1 MSDLQVFLYP
11 NNIDRRSRIPFLS
24 SYRLFSRQL
33 LLALMFS
40 TTCSYAEETTLVNV
54 QHTDKTYR
62 TELSTTIHASP
73 DNLFKLLTAYSSL
86 DTLSQTI
93 HKSQL
98 LPNGHLF
105 LELRMC
111 FTIICFAK
119 QQTLEVTVARHS
131 VTARI
136 IREQSDFE
144 SGWMKW
150 QLSPAKDEGS
160 SLFYFSAEMVPDFW
174 VPPLIGPL
182 LIQHKLKKEAHYSIR
197 QLENLALSAKAK

>member
-73 DNLFKLLTAYSSL
+73 LTHLSIHLARRSTKANSYPMVIYFLNLGCASLLFVLQSNKRLKLR
-86 DTLSQTI
+86 
-93 HKSQL
+93 
-98 LPNGHLF
+98 LPDIPSP
-105 LELRMC
+105 LEL
-111 FTIICFAK
+111 FANR
-119 QQTLEVTVARHS
+119 VTS
-131 VTARI
+131 
-136 IREQSDFE
+136 
-144 SGWMKW
+144 
-150 QLSPAKDEGS
+150 
-160 SLFYFSAEMVPDFW
+160 
-174 VPPLIGPL
+174 
-182 LIQHKLKKEAHYSIR
+182 
-197 QLENLALSAKAK
+197 NLAG